1 MKTLRHTPKAARLN
15 EAGMVSIMVTM
26 ILMIV
31 ISLLVLGFAQV
42 SRRNQRQSLDRQL
55 STQAFYAAESGVNDV
70 RNLIS
75 TALDNG
81 QVIPNKKSCADTG
94 NGFYSA
100 LNKNL
105 TSNVSYSCI
114 LVNPSPKE
122 LSYNS
127 ITDTGTIIPLISG
140 NGTNFSNITIK
151 LTTKTG
157 STTPSNGCK
166 TTTNLV
172 FTPTTTW
179 TCGYGVLRF
188 DLVPVSGN
196 KTTADLQNQVR
207 TVFAVPYTPS
217 TNAGGNYNFAGD
229 GNAVRGMHCDNTACT
244 LTIEGLSTDKYY
256 MRMQSIYQD
265 VALTMTGKDSNGA
278 DATFNGAQIV
288 IDSTGKAEDVLR
300 RIQVHIPADGDGNKN
315 QLPDNALQSTDSVC
329 KRFATMDGYFSNKAD
344 TTGDNEL
351 CST

>member
-1 MKTLRHTPKAARLN
+1 MKTTPQTKRQQAS

-26 ILMIV
+26 ILMII

-55 STQAFYAAESGVNDV
+55 STQAFYAAESGVNDT

-75 TALDNG
+75 NALDSG
-81 QVIPNKKSCADTG
+81 TVIPPKNSCTDTG
-94 NGFYSA
+94 NGFYSS

-105 TSNVSYSCI
+105 TGNVSYSCV
-114 LVNPSPKE
+114 LVNPSPKQ

-127 ITDTGTIIPLISG
+127 ITQNGTVIPMISG
-140 NGTNFSNITIK
+140 NGANFSEVTIK

-166 TTTNLV
+166 TTITNV

-188 DLVPVSGN
+188 DLVPVTGN
-196 KTTADLQNQVR
+196 KSTADLQSQVR
-207 TVFAVPYTPS
+207 TVFAVPFTPNV
-217 TNAGGNYNFAGD
+217 NAGGSYNFASQ
-229 GNAVRGMHCDNTACT
+229 GNVVRGMACNNTECSI
-244 LTIEGLSTDKYY
+244 TIAGLSVDKYY
-256 MRMQSIYQD
+256 MRVQSMYQD
-265 VALTMTGKDSNGA
+265 VALTMTGRDSNGA

-300 RIQVHIPADGDGNKN
+300 RIQVHIPSNGDGNKN

-329 KRFATMDGYFSNKAD
+329 KRFATMDGYFSNKSDAAG
-344 TTGDNEL
+344 TNTL
-351 CST
+351 CTDE

>member
-1 MKTLRHTPKAARLN
+1 MKILRYTPKKRVN

-75 TALDNG
+75 NALDAG
-81 QVIPNKKSCADTG
+81 QVVPDKKTCSDTG
-94 NGFYSA
+94 SGFYSS
-100 LNKNL
+100 LNKDL
-105 TSNVSYSCI
+105 TGNVSYSCI
-114 LVNPSPKE
+114 LVNASPKQ

-127 ITDTGTIIPLISG
+127 ITETGTIIPLISG
-140 NGTNFSNITIK
+140 NGTNFSSITMK

-157 STTPSNGCK
+157 STTPSNGCQS
-166 TTTNLV
+166 TTSGV
-172 FTPTTTW
+172 FTPTTSW

-188 DLVPVSGN
+188 DLVPVAGN
-196 KTTADLQNQVR
+196 KSTADLQNQVR
-207 TVFAVPYTPS
+207 TVFAVPYTPA

-229 GNAVRGMHCDNTACT
+229 GNVVRGMHCDNTDCT
-244 LTIEGLSTDKYY
+244 LTIDGLSSDKYY

-300 RIQVHIPADGDGNKN
+300 RIQVHIPVNGDGNKN

-329 KRFATMDGYFSNKAD
+329 KRFAAMDGYFKNEAD
-344 TTGDNEL
+344 ATGNNEL
-351 CST
+351 CGT